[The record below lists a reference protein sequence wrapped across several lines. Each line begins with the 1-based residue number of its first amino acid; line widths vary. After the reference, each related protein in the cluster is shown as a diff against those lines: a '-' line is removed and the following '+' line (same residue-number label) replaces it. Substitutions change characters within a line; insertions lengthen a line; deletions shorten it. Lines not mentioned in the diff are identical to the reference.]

1 MKIKISLILLIAII
15 AGASCNKSSNF
26 NYPAGTVG
34 ISKIVYFPELQLTGD
49 NVVSVV
55 MAATYTDPGATATI
69 NGQSVTTTTSGTV
82 NTSQVG
88 LYFLTYSAS
97 NPQGYSATAQR
108 LVVVI
113 PSAETP
119 GVDLSGI
126 YASSGETNVTIN
138 KLAPGVYYT
147 PNCWGDGSAAIIPA
161 YFISTDGTSVSIPL
175 QNGPA
180 GHIETTAPGTYV
192 GGLIT
197 WTISRLDF
205 AGGPLTLTKHWQK
218 Q

>member
-1 MKIKISLILLIAII
+1 MKIKIILVLGIAIL
-15 AGASCNKSSNF
+15 ANASCNKGRNF
-26 NYPAGTVG
+26 NYPTGIVG
-34 ISKIVYFPELQLTGD
+34 ISKIVYFPELQLAGD

-55 MAATYTDPGATATI
+55 MGTTYTDSGATATI

-161 YFISTDGTSVSIPL
+161 YFICTDGTSVSIPL

-180 GHIETTAPGTYV
+180 GHIETASPGTYA

-197 WTISRLDF
+197 WTITRLDF